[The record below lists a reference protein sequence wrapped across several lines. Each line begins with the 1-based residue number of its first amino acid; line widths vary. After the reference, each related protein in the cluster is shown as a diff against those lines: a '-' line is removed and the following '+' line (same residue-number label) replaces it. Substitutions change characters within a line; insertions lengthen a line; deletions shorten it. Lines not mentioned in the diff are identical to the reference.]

1 MVKKQKPIMERQHFN
16 DKLNE
21 YSTWRNQLI
30 SSIESY
36 QNWRTAYGLA
46 DTNSMTTLTTILQG
60 LAQDR
65 VTLAFVAEFSRGKT
79 ELINALF
86 FAETGVRLLPSS
98 PGRTTMCPAELFYDK
113 QGGSYIRL
121 LEIESRNEDILFST
135 LKEDVDR
142 WQQIDLDINDN
153 AQMQAAFQALVAVK
167 QVPKQTAIDLGL
179 FDEKEAAEQ
188 GIVNPE
194 TVEIPCWRHALISF
208 PHPLLQS
215 GLAILDTPG
224 LNALGSEPELTL
236 SMLPSAQAVVF
247 VIAADTG
254 VTKSDLSMWNNHV
267 CRATNTNRQGLA
279 VVMNKIDSMWDDLS
293 GEDGYEASVQSQ
305 IKASATTLGIAEA
318 MVFPVSAKQALVAK
332 IRNDDGLLIRSRI
345 NTLETYLS
353 ENIIKQRQKIL
364 LDVISRDVGFLI
376 KESYTLTE
384 INFEND
390 SAQLN
395 EFQKLNFQ
403 NQDKIAEM
411 TESAQ
416 RQQAAYFNNMEHF
429 KTSSDLFRKKFSKL
443 LDTLSHE
450 RFDRVIHLNKM
461 QIDRSITTYAMKQ
474 GIKTLFEDLHN
485 LLQDCVSITNE
496 MQEFILKIHAEF
508 DTAYGFKEITPQL
521 FIIAEYQAEL
531 EALFAM
537 GEDFRASTK
546 TTLTEKSVV
555 VQKLYNTLIFQARN
569 ILFRTRRDAIVW
581 GDNVMSPIKHQILDH
596 KKQIENRLMVLMA
609 ANESEGKLKEN
620 INRLEAELA
629 KLTTQR
635 AELNEIIESMQ
646 TASGVSIK

>member
-376 KESYTLTE
+376 RESYTLTE

-416 RQQAAYFNNMEHF
+416 LQQAAYFGNMTHF

-474 GIKTLFEDLHN
+474 GIKILFEDLHN

-596 KKQIENRLMVLMA
+596 KKQIENRLTVLMA

-629 KLTTQR
+629 KFTTQR